1 MCQTRGGIAVPFRAP
16 RARITNTPNLEGRIS
31 RTVAWLAAAALA
43 AVAYAAPEY
52 VWTYRYGP
60 VVGGKYQPLA
70 SFVDDT
76 GNVSVVGW
84 QEVDTNGLDVFVFKV
99 DSLGQLLWHKTYDN
113 MTAVGAARDASGNV
127 YISGAVNGSSTR
139 SDICVLKY
147 KPNGDR
153 DWVKTYGESGKDF
166 LALRSIAMDDS
177 GSVYACGVAESSSC
191 FAVRVLRYWP
201 GSTRVDTIR
210 YALLGY
216 GQLCDGEFHVTRG
229 GEVYLALSVE
239 HPTRWQDCLAVK
251 LSRQGVIEWEK
262 LYKSSDST
270 WEQPRWSQ
278 VDGSGSIYI
287 TGISARRTSQAQ
299 SSFFTLKI
307 DSLGD
312 TAWSRE
318 YNGPENLRD
327 DASFL
332 LLDRGNVYVAGSSMY
347 KEAGEDLAI
356 ALVKYDSLGNELWA
370 SRYGGADTN
379 AELGYEYTTDDWP
392 GFCSMKVDQSGNA
405 YLAGSSWHF
414 DTGVLGILLQ
424 YTPQGDLL
432 QVRKLGTPGERWFCA
447 IADTDYAGAFYA
459 VGQVRGGGRTDVFVV
474 KYRGM

>member
-1 MCQTRGGIAVPFRAP
+1 MQ
-16 RARITNTPNLEGRIS
+16 NLEHKMKRS
-31 RTVAWLAAAALA
+31 AVWLAAAVLA
-43 AVAYAAPEY
+43 AAAYAAPEY

-60 VVGGKYQPLA
+60 AVGGTYQPLA

-76 GNVSVVGW
+76 GNVLVVGW
-84 QEVDTNGLDVFVFKV
+84 QAVDTTALAVFVIKI
-99 DSLGQLLWHKTYDN
+99 DSLGQLVWQETYAN
-113 MTAVGAARDASGNV
+113 MTAAGAVRDTSGNIYV
-127 YISGAVNGSSTR
+127 AGVTRGTSTNR
-139 SDICVLKY
+139 QICVLRY

-153 DWVKTYGESGKDF
+153 DWVKTYSESGKNF
-166 LALRSIAMDDS
+166 SALGSIALDDS
-177 GSVYACGVAESSSC
+177 QNVYACGAAESSSC
-191 FAVRVLRYWP
+191 FAVRVLRCRP
-201 GSTRVDTIR
+201 NGTRVDTIR
-210 YALLGY
+210 YVPLGY
-216 GQLCDGEFHVTRG
+216 GQLCDGEFHVAHN

-251 LSRQGVIEWEK
+251 LSRQGVLQWER
-262 LYKSSDST
+262 LWRNSDST

-278 VDGSGSIYI
+278 LDELGNTYI

-327 DASFL
+327 EPRFL
-332 LLDRGNVYVAGSSMY
+332 LFDRGCVYVAGWSMY

-370 SRYGGADTN
+370 SRYGGADTTTD
-379 AELGYEYTTDDWP
+379 LGYEYTSDDWP
-392 GFCSMKVDQSGNA
+392 RFCSMKVDQFGNV
-405 YLAGSSWHF
+405 YLAGHSWHF
-414 DTGVLGILLQ
+414 DTGVIGVLLQ

-447 IADTDYAGAFYA
+447 IADVDNAGAFYA
-459 VGQVRGGGRTDVFVV
+459 IGQVRGGGRTDVFVV